1 YSTCSSAYSAL
12 SSRAYCRNEHPWT
25 SQTSQTSLPAASALG
40 IRVIA
45 AVLIGLGTPG
55 QHTYVNHT
63 EEGHATLDAARA
75 GLAFSGVPADS
86 PVAFYGY
93 SQGGGAAAG
102 AAELV
107 ASYAP
112 ELSVK
117 GTFAGAPPSDLLEVV
132 KAVDNHMIAGVAG
145 YAVNGALTR
154 YPELGP
160 LMDRYLNDEGKRY
173 LAAAAD
179 ECIGQSVENWEK
191 TDTRTLTV
199 DGRSLAEI
207 LQQDPQVNAVFTG
220 PNYRLDDRAL
230 NAPMLLINA
239 LHDDTIPYGQARELA
254 DAYRGLGGTV
264 DFVTDP
270 LPEMMPKT
278 AMNHAIPMFSQA
290 GTAFEWLV
298 DRFNGVPAGA

>member
-1 YSTCSSAYSAL
+1 MPT
-12 SSRAYCRNEHPWT
+12 
-25 SQTSQTSLPAASALG
+25 
-40 IRVIA
+40 
-45 AVLIGLGTPG
+45 
-55 QHTYVNHT
+55 
-63 EEGHATLDAARA
+63 
-75 GLAFSGVPADS
+75 DS

-102 AAELV
+102 AAELA

-117 GTFAGAPPSDLLEVV
+117 RTFAGAPPSDLLEVV

-179 ECIGQSVENWEK
+179 ECIGQSVENREK

-270 LPEMMPKT
+270 LPEMMPQT
-278 AMNHAIPMFSQA
+278 AMNHAIPIFSQA

-298 DRFNGVPAGA
+298 DRFNRVPAGA

>member
-1 YSTCSSAYSAL
+1 
-12 SSRAYCRNEHPWT
+12 
-25 SQTSQTSLPAASALG
+25 
-40 IRVIA
+40 
-45 AVLIGLGTPG
+45 
-55 QHTYVNHT
+55 
-63 EEGHATLDAARA
+63 
-75 GLAFSGVPADS
+75 
-86 PVAFYGY
+86 
-93 SQGGGAAAG
+93 
-102 AAELV
+102 
-107 ASYAP
+107 
-112 ELSVK
+112 
-117 GTFAGAPPSDLLEVV
+117 
-132 KAVDNHMIAGVAG
+132 MIAGVAG

-160 LMDRYLNDEGKRY
+160 LMDRYPNDEGKRY
-173 LAAAAD
+173 LAATAD

-270 LPEMMPKT
+270 LPEMMPQT